1 MESVAPHPGPLGDEG
16 DAFFLHAVTKANK
29 FERVAK
35 QRKNAL
41 GEVGITPHR
50 RPVRAAP
57 LGYV

>member
-35 QRKNAL
+35 RRKNAL
-41 GEVGITPHR
+41 G
-50 RPVRAAP
+50 
-57 LGYV
+57 